1 MIGSRPRSMILAR
14 DPARGQLA
22 GIAAAAVFVACV
34 ALAVALAAADS
45 TARWRETLARAL
57 TVEIAPGP
65 DAVAQAARAADLL
78 RAVPGVAAAEVLA
91 AERIGALLAPWL
103 GPEARLEDLPLPVL
117 LDLRLA
123 PGGTF
128 DADAARDMLA
138 LVAPDARIDDHRA
151 WRDAIARLAWLAV
164 GLASAVAL
172 AAIAA
177 AALGIAM
184 ATRARLAALRTDI
197 ETLHLMGADDRA
209 VAGEFAGAAMRS
221 TATGGTLGTLAA
233 LALVA
238 AARHATIA
246 GVIEPGA
253 LPLPAFTAMHWTML
267 ILPLPGCTLLVGLIA
282 VWIAR
287 AALRSLP

>member
-1 MIGSRPRSMILAR
+1 MIGSRRRSMILGR
-14 DPARGQLA
+14 DPARSQLA

-45 TARWRETLARAL
+45 TARWRGALARAL
-57 TVEIAPGP
+57 TIEIAPAP
-65 DAVAQAARAADLL
+65 EAAAQAARAADLL
-78 RAVPGVAAAEVLA
+78 RAMPGVAAAEVLGP
-91 AERIGALLAPWL
+91 ERIGALLAPWL
-103 GPEARLEDLPLPVL
+103 GPDARLEELPLPVL
-117 LDLRLA
+117 LDLRLE

-177 AALGIAM
+177 AALAIAM
-184 ATRARLAALRTDI
+184 ATRARLAALRADI
-197 ETLHLMGADDRA
+197 ETLHLMGAGDGT

-221 TATGGTLGTLAA
+221 TAAGGTLGTLAA

-238 AARHATIA
+238 AARHATAVGMID
-246 GVIEPGA
+246 PGA
-253 LPLPAFTAMHWTML
+253 LPLPAFTAFHWTML
-267 ILPLPGCTLLVGLIA
+267 ILPLAGCTLLVGLIA
-282 VWIAR
+282 TWIAR
-287 AALRSLP
+287 AALRRLP

>member
-1 MIGSRPRSMILAR
+1 MIGLRAGSTILAR

-45 TARWRETLARAL
+45 TARWRAALARAL

-65 DAVAQAARAADLL
+65 DAAAQAARAADLL

-91 AERIGALLAPWL
+91 PERIGALLAPWL
-103 GPEARLEDLPLPVL
+103 GPDARLEELPLPVL
-117 LDLRLA
+117 LDLRLE

-128 DADAARDMLA
+128 DAEAARDMLA
-138 LVAPDARIDDHRA
+138 LVAADARIDDHRA
-151 WRDAIARLAWLAV
+151 WRDAIARFAWLAV

-177 AALGIAM
+177 AALAIAM
-184 ATRARLAALRTDI
+184 ATRARLAALRADI

-209 VAGEFAGAAMRS
+209 VVGEFAGAAMRS
-221 TATGGTLGTLAA
+221 TATGGALGALAA
-233 LALVA
+233 LALVG

-246 GVIEPGA
+246 GMIDPGA
-253 LPLPAFTAMHWTML
+253 LPLPSFTAFHWTML

-282 VWIAR
+282 IGIAR